1 MKKNNVY
8 KVIIAILTSIIVM
21 GIIAI
26 WYLLSP
32 DSYLTKNKQE
42 SLSPEGENAE
52 VVETEE
58 VEAVE
63 MIHKPATDK
72 SCLSPENAIALDEMY
87 ANYLV
92 FKRVALNEDGSL
104 NFDNAISAYNGITKN
119 LATSTLMTNTT
130 AYDKEVY
137 KVVNKWAED
146 ASNVSDDMLGFIQGT
161 LELNDSNLNIFRA
174 SFDDLDN
181 FYGNKQKW
189 ENCQ

>member
-32 DSYLTKNKQE
+32 DGYLTKNKQE

-104 NFDNAISAYNGITKN
+104 NFDNAISAYNGITQN

>member
-8 KVIIAILTSIIVM
+8 KVIIAFLTSIIVM

-26 WYLLSP
+26 WYLVST
-32 DSYLTKNKQE
+32 DSYPTKIKQE
-42 SLSPEGENAE
+42 SLSSEGEIAK
-52 VVETEE
+52 VVES
-58 VEAVE
+58 EAVE
-63 MIHKPATDK
+63 VIHEPATDK
-72 SCLSPENAIALDEMY
+72 SCLSPENAITLDKMY
-87 ANYLV
+87 ANYLE

-104 NFDNAISAYNGITKN
+104 NFDNAINAYNGITQN
-119 LATSTLMTNTT
+119 LATSVLMTRST

-137 KVVNKWAED
+137 KVVNEWAED

-161 LELNDSNLNIFRA
+161 QEVNNFNLNIFRA

-181 FYGNKQKW
+181 FYGNKHRW

>member
-8 KVIIAILTSIIVM
+8 KVIIAFLTSIIVM

-26 WYLLSP
+26 WYLVST
-32 DSYLTKNKQE
+32 DSYPTKIKQE
-42 SLSPEGENAE
+42 SLSSEGEIAK
-52 VVETEE
+52 VVESEE
-58 VEAVE
+58 VEAIEV
-63 MIHKPATDK
+63 IHEPDK
-72 SCLSPENAIALDEMY
+72 SCLSPENAITLDEMY
-87 ANYLV
+87 ANYLE

-104 NFDNAISAYNGITKN
+104 NFDNAINAYNGITQN
-119 LATSTLMTNTT
+119 LATSVLMTRST

-137 KVVNKWAED
+137 KVVNEWAKD
-146 ASNVSDDMLGFIQGT
+146 ASNISDDMLGFIQGT
-161 LELNDSNLNIFRA
+161 LEVNDTNINIFRA

>member
-8 KVIIAILTSIIVM
+8 KVIIAFLTSIIVM

-26 WYLLSP
+26 WYLVST
-32 DSYLTKNKQE
+32 DSFPTKIKQE
-42 SLSPEGENAE
+42 SLSSKDEIAK
-52 VVETEE
+52 VVESEE

-63 MIHKPATDK
+63 VIHEPATDK
-72 SCLSPENAIALDEMY
+72 SCLSPENAITLDEMY
-87 ANYLV
+87 ANYQE
-92 FKRVALNEDGSL
+92 FKRVALNEGGSL
-104 NFDNAISAYNGITKN
+104 NFDNAINAYNGITKN
-119 LATSTLMTNTT
+119 LGTSVLMTRST

-137 KVVNKWAED
+137 KVVNEWAED
-146 ASNVSDDMLGFIQGT
+146 ASNVSEDMLGFIQGT
-161 LELNDSNLNIFRA
+161 LEVNDSNLNIFRA

>member
-26 WYLLSP
+26 WYLFST
-32 DSYLTKNKQE
+32 DSFPTKIKQE
-42 SLSPEGENAE
+42 SLSSKGEIAK
-52 VVETEE
+52 VVESEE

-63 MIHKPATDK
+63 MIHEPATEK
-72 SCLSPENAIALDEMY
+72 SCLSPENAITLDEMY
-87 ANYLV
+87 ANYLA
-92 FKRVALNEDGSL
+92 FKRVALNEGGSL
-104 NFDNAISAYNGITKN
+104 NFDNAINAFNGITKN
-119 LATSTLMTNTT
+119 LGTSFLMTRST

-137 KVVNKWAED
+137 KVVNEWAED
-146 ASNVSDDMLGFIQGT
+146 ASNVSEDMLGFIQGT
-161 LELNDSNLNIFRA
+161 LEVNDSNLNIFRA
-174 SFDDLDN
+174 SFDDLDI

>member
-8 KVIIAILTSIIVM
+8 KVIIAILSSIIVM

-26 WYLLSP
+26 WYLVST
-32 DSYLTKNKQE
+32 DSFLKKNKQE
-42 SLSPEGENAE
+42 NLSSEGEIAE

-63 MIHKPATDK
+63 VIHKPATDK
-72 SCLSPENAIALDEMY
+72 SCLSPENTIALDEMY
-87 ANYLV
+87 SNYLE

-104 NFDNAISAYNGITKN
+104 NFDNAIGAYNGITQN
-119 LATSTLMTNTT
+119 LATSVLMTRTT

-137 KVVNKWAED
+137 KVVNEWAED

-161 LELNDSNLNIFRA
+161 VELNDFNLNIFRA

>member
-26 WYLLSP
+26 WYLVSP

-42 SLSPEGENAE
+42 SLSPEGENAK
-52 VVETEE
+52 VVEIEE
-58 VEAVE
+58 VEAVK

-104 NFDNAISAYNGITKN
+104 NFDNAVSAYNGITQN
-119 LATSTLMTNTT
+119 LATSALMTNTT

-137 KVVNKWAED
+137 KVVNEWAQD

-161 LELNDSNLNIFRA
+161 LELNDYNLNIFRA
-174 SFDDLDN
+174 SFDNLDN

-189 ENCQ
+189 KNCQ

>member
-8 KVIIAILTSIIVM
+8 KVIIAILSSIIVM

-26 WYLLSP
+26 WYLVST
-32 DSYLTKNKQE
+32 DSFLKKNKQE
-42 SLSPEGENAE
+42 SLSSEGEIAE

-63 MIHKPATDK
+63 VIHKPATDK
-72 SCLSPENAIALDEMY
+72 SCLSPENTIALDEMY
-87 ANYLV
+87 SNYLE

-104 NFDNAISAYNGITKN
+104 NFDNAIGAYNGITQN
-119 LATSTLMTNTT
+119 LATSVLMTRTT

-137 KVVNKWAED
+137 KVVNEWAED

-161 LELNDSNLNIFRA
+161 VELNDFNLNIFRA

>member
-1 MKKNNVY
+1 MEKNNVY
-8 KVIIAILTSIIVM
+8 KVIIAILTSIIVL
-21 GIIAI
+21 GIIVI
-26 WYLLSP
+26 SYLVSN
-32 DSYLTKNKQE
+32 DIYLTKTKQK
-42 SLSPEGENAE
+42 SLSAEGENTE

-63 MIHKPATDK
+63 VIHKPDTDK

-87 ANYLV
+87 SNYLA
-92 FKRVALNEDGSL
+92 FKRVALNEDGLL
-104 NFDNAISAYNGITKN
+104 NFDNAIGAYNGITQN
-119 LATSTLMTNTT
+119 LATSVLMAHTT
-130 AYDKEVY
+130 PYDKEVY
-137 KVVNKWAED
+137 KVVNEWAED

-161 LELNDSNLNIFRA
+161 VEVNDYNLNIFKA

>member
-1 MKKNNVY
+1 MEKNNVY

-21 GIIAI
+21 GIIVI
-26 WYLLSP
+26 
-32 DSYLTKNKQE
+32 SYLVSNDSNLTKTKQK
-42 SLSPEGENAE
+42 SSDEGENTE

-58 VEAVE
+58 VETVE
-63 MIHKPATDK
+63 VIHKPATDK

-87 ANYLV
+87 SNYLA
-92 FKRVALNEDGSL
+92 FKRVALNEDGLL
-104 NFDNAISAYNGITKN
+104 NFDNAIGAYNGITQN
-119 LATSTLMTNTT
+119 LATSVLMAHTT

-137 KVVNKWAED
+137 KVVNEWAED

-161 LELNDSNLNIFRA
+161 VEVNDFNLNIFRA

>member
-26 WYLLSP
+26 WYLVSP

-52 VVETEE
+52 VVESKE
-58 VEAVE
+58 VEPVE

-104 NFDNAISAYNGITKN
+104 NFDNAISAYNGITQN
-119 LATSTLMTNTT
+119 LATSALMTNTT
-130 AYDKEVY
+130 AYDKKVY
-137 KVVNKWAED
+137 KVVNEWAQD

-161 LELNDSNLNIFRA
+161 LELNDFNLNNFRA

-189 ENCQ
+189 KNCQ